1 MRKFEYSAEILARF
15 PDVQAG
21 VLFCRGI
28 SNQPTPAG
36 LKERYFLEQEAVL
49 KQIGETPLSE
59 LDSLAAWRSA
69 FRQFGVNPTKY
80 RSAIEALL
88 RRLTKKG
95 DIPSINTLVDIGN
108 LVSIRYQIPV
118 AVFDV
123 EKIKGTIAVRFA
135 AGDERFTPLFEKA
148 FEHPEP
154 DEVIF
159 IDGNDL
165 VAARRWCWRQS
176 DQSASRPDTRSVMI
190 VTEAHHPSAEQVVR
204 QAVVDLEALV
214 DAYLGGEFFSGIAN
228 VHNPAVAGSSAP
240 IFD

>member
-1 MRKFEYSAEILARF
+1 MGKFEYDSELLARF

-21 VLFCRGI
+21 VLFCQGI
-28 SNQPTPAG
+28 SNQSTPVG
-36 LKERYFLEQEAVL
+36 LKEKYFIEQGAVL

-59 LDSLAAWRSA
+59 LESLAAWRSA

-80 RSAIEALL
+80 RSAVEALL

-123 EKIKGTIAVRFA
+123 GRTGGTILVRFA
-135 AGDERFTPLFEKA
+135 TGDEQFTPLFEKA
-148 FEHPEP
+148 DEHPEP

-159 IDGNDL
+159 IDGNGL

-176 DQSASRPDTRSVMI
+176 DQSASKLDTQSVMI
-190 VTEAHHPSAEQVVR
+190 VTEAHHPGAEKSVR
-204 QAVVDLEALV
+204 QAVADLELLV
-214 DAYLGGEFFSGIAN
+214 AEYLGGEFASGIAN
-228 VHNPAVAGSSAP
+228 AQHPAVAG
-240 IFD
+240 

>member
-1 MRKFEYSAEILARF
+1 MMSIKKFEYDAEILARF

-21 VLFCRGI
+21 VLFCHGI
-28 SNQPTPAG
+28 SNQPTPEG
-36 LKERYFLEQEAVL
+36 LKERYFAEQGAVL
-49 KQIGETPLSE
+49 EQIGETPLSE
-59 LDSLAAWRSA
+59 LESLSAWRFA

-123 EKIKGTIAVRFA
+123 ERTQGTILVRFA
-135 AGDERFTPLFEKA
+135 TGDERFTPLFEKEY
-148 FEHPEP
+148 EHPEA

-159 IDGNDL
+159 IDGNGL

-176 DQSASRPDTRSVMI
+176 DQSASRLDTQSVMI
-190 VTEAHHPSAEQVVR
+190 VTEAHHPGAEQDVR
-204 QAVVDLEALV
+204 QAVSDLEALV
-214 DAYLGGEFFSGIAN
+214 GEFLGGEFVSGVAN
-228 VHNPAVAGSSAP
+228 AQVPAVAG
-240 IFD
+240 